1 MKKVIVFK
9 VENVLVKDYDEKKVD
24 EGNFKKVLKVLVGED
39 FFKNEF
45 KENGKVMGIDKMKEK
60 LARLEESFEA
70 CEDEVK
76 KFWLRDVIKKM
87 REWENGKEERLVKM
101 RKEYLDGGFEKK
113 QIGLGNDLKDL
124 ERICGVT
131 GSNMVFLTE
140 GRKRMVENLLINN
153 GLRRFEVVSDLG
165 FLEGV
170 GENDYVVF
178 DSVESLGD
186 IWRSVGLRRG

>member
-70 CEDEVK
+70 CEDEVRK
-76 KFWLRDVIKKM
+76 IWLRDVIKKM

>member
-76 KFWLRDVIKKM
+76 KFWLRDVVKKM

>member
-1 MKKVIVFK
+1 M
-9 VENVLVKDYDEKKVD
+9 
-24 EGNFKKVLKVLVGED
+24 
-39 FFKNEF
+39 
-45 KENGKVMGIDKMKEK
+45 
-60 LARLEESFEA
+60 R
-70 CEDEVK
+70 

>member
-70 CEDEVK
+70 CEDEVR